1 MPQGVLPFQYAQ
13 EKNLT
18 GMTAMAG
25 LAAYLDLIEA
35 DDLRESVDRHVGVSR
50 ETQGWTDSQ
59 MVISLIL
66 LNLAGGESVDDLRV
80 LEKDAGLGRC

>member
-1 MPQGVLPFQYAQ
+1 M
-13 EKNLT
+13 
-18 GMTAMAG
+18 
-25 LAAYLDLIEA
+25 
-35 DDLRESVDRHVGVSR
+35 DRHVGVSR